1 MLLFSNPIILFHYKN
16 LPNHIRFAPQRHEA
30 RRAQEEERR
39 NLSDAESTMT
49 SGASRQAFMRAM
61 GSGRYTL
68 HGEHRLPLFDDIRRP
83 LSSEASTH
91 TSTTSSRIPGRE
103 DPLEKL
109 RRTRTAMAAEEKNRS
124 AAREAEIRARL
135 QPMRAANVR
144 AREEERQEEQAREA
158 EDTHRKEELASEM
171 GALVRDTKIL
181 RNDSVLIF
189 LTI

>member
-1 MLLFSNPIILFHYKN
+1 
-16 LPNHIRFAPQRHEA
+16 
-30 RRAQEEERR
+30 
-39 NLSDAESTMT
+39 
-49 SGASRQAFMRAM
+49 
-61 GSGRYTL
+61 
-68 HGEHRLPLFDDIRRP
+68 
-83 LSSEASTH
+83 
-91 TSTTSSRIPGRE
+91 
-103 DPLEKL
+103 
-109 RRTRTAMAAEEKNRS
+109 MAAEEKNRS

-158 EDTHRKEELASEM
+158 EETHRKEELASEM